1 MTDEGASAVREE
13 RDTVDFVTRAPVAG
27 SLDVAWIHGARSR
40 RLGRTRDPLIQA
52 HHYDEHTVILRQNM
66 SVSHEA
72 PFFFLLFGND
82 RALLLDTGAT
92 ADPGR
97 SPVRATVDGLVAAW
111 LDRHPREKY
120 ELVVAHSHGHN
131 DHVAGDGQ
139 FADRPA
145 TVVVAREPAAVRS
158 FFGFEDAWPTGSVT
172 FDLGGRVL
180 EVLGSPGHH
189 KAAITVHDPWTGIL
203 FTGDTV
209 VPGRLFA
216 FDFPAYLATLD
227 RLVAFAERGTV
238 TRVLGCHVE
247 MANRPGVE
255 YPLGAVHQPDERAPE
270 LPPDALRAVRDAAA
284 AVADRRGVHRFD
296 DFVLYN
302 EPRQRD
308 VLRLMAAGLA
318 HRARAVLTGH

>member
-1 MTDEGASAVREE
+1 M
-13 RDTVDFVTRAPVAG
+13 
-27 SLDVAWIHGARSR
+27 
-40 RLGRTRDPLIQA
+40 
-52 HHYDEHTVILRQNM
+52 
-66 SVSHEA
+66 
-72 PFFFLLFGND
+72 
-82 RALLLDTGAT
+82 
-92 ADPGR
+92 
-97 SPVRATVDGLVAAW
+97 
-111 LDRHPREKY
+111 
-120 ELVVAHSHGHN
+120 
-131 DHVAGDGQ
+131 
-139 FADRPA
+139 
-145 TVVVAREPAAVRS
+145 
-158 FFGFEDAWPTGSVT
+158 
-172 FDLGGRVL
+172 
-180 EVLGSPGHH
+180 LGSPGHH

-302 EPRQRD
+302 EPRRKD